1 MKFVVQDAQRV
12 QRGGLGDDETVLWML
27 GCRRPHAV
35 VSSGD
40 AHVLESG
47 RDEPRDDEGISDEIP
62 WVQVGADLRRP
73 DGGAAPG
80 SLRAISASH
89 QYPLCSPMKVQ
100 SILCVV
106 YDMMVQDRLEASM
119 QPRFG
124 SRGDL
129 IANEIKRAI
138 LSGRYEAGSPLT
150 EKAIAEELGTS
161 KTPVRDALKA
171 LSGTGLVTSSS
182 HRGTSVRTVDAPM
195 AFAVCDLR
203 LLLEPEAVRRTILRG
218 LDAAA
223 FETAVERMLAAED
236 GKDVYERSLA
246 NRAFHSQL
254 YAG

>member
-1 MKFVVQDAQRV
+1 
-12 QRGGLGDDETVLWML
+12 
-27 GCRRPHAV
+27 
-35 VSSGD
+35 
-40 AHVLESG
+40 
-47 RDEPRDDEGISDEIP
+47 
-62 WVQVGADLRRP
+62 
-73 DGGAAPG
+73 
-80 SLRAISASH
+80 
-89 QYPLCSPMKVQ
+89 
-100 SILCVV
+100 
-106 YDMMVQDRLEASM
+106 MVQDRLEASM

-254 YAG
+254 YAGCGNPALVRVLDDLTDVNALISVTVWGRVGGWAGEAVLYRKMAKDALAGRAESAADRLRQHVEVFQRRVVDALGAP